1 MSLRIGITS
10 FATSGGSGIVA
21 TELGRQLANQGHE
34 VHFIS
39 SALPVRLS
47 GFEPNLCFHRVELS
61 TYPPFPSAPYS
72 LALASKMTEV
82 AQAHALQI
90 LHVHYAIPHAA
101 SAYLAKQMLAPKRLK
116 TITTLHGT
124 DITLV
129 GREPSFFPLTRFAIE
144 QSDAVTAVSDWLK
157 RETDKT
163 FEPEKEICVIP
174 NFVDV
179 DLFRPRPDLRA
190 TNPLRRGDEA
200 VLLHA
205 SNFRPVKNAHRVV
218 EAFALTRAERRA
230 RLVLVGDG
238 PEHSRAERLARE
250 LGVIDD
256 VLMLGV
262 QDEIQDIVAM
272 ADVLL
277 LPSEHESF
285 GLIALEAMSSETPV
299 VATTGG
305 GLPEVIDHGRTGL
318 LVDPHDVPAQVEAIR
333 GLLDDPARAKAM
345 GAAARQVAI
354 EKFSIPRVIHRY
366 VELYEEQLERPDVAA
381 AGES

>member
-1 MSLRIGITS
+1 VSLRIGITS